1 MKVTGSLRVKNG
13 IYQMAV
19 RIPDINGN
27 IKQKSKSTGIKAT
40 GKGQR
45 ETHSNKLKADRM
57 LAEWMETLSMSEDYG
72 ADKDLIESIENW
84 LASKKAE
91 LRPDTYENYL
101 WCYKAHIK
109 PYFENKHLHLGD
121 VTPRAIMQYVREKE
135 KAGLSRRS
143 IRKHLVVING
153 VFKEAIAMGEL
164 IYNPCANITV
174 KDKEADL

>member
-101 WCYKAHIK
+101 WCYKAHDQTS
-109 PYFENKHLHLGD
+109 PG
-121 VTPRAIMQYVREKE
+121 VPR
-135 KAGLSRRS
+135 S
-143 IRKHLVVING
+143 
-153 VFKEAIAMGEL
+153 
-164 IYNPCANITV
+164 
-174 KDKEADL
+174 